1 MKICDFC
8 ERPIE
13 EEYYEGVSGTYC
25 SEFCMKEAEP
35 RQVCDRCG
43 RHDVDTEYYGGA
55 IGEDLCPRCSED
67 VVTCNNCGDYC
78 WEDNGY
84 SFEQG
89 GETIHACCGEC
100 YDELRFRHSEHVYSY
115 GHKPAPIFYPISY
128 GEASNK
134 RYYGVECELD
144 TDDGTPRRNT
154 EDEINDKFS
163 SYVYMK
169 YDGSLSEGGVEI
181 VSHPMTFEYHKDKMQ
196 WGKLF
201 GIARNGGLKST
212 EGAGMHVHISN
223 DSFSDRDKTQA
234 NLARIFKYFWNEILD
249 FSEREQWEADDWARR
264 PYFEEY
270 TDDDVTIINS
280 LQDEGRYQAVN
291 VTNYSTTEIRIF
303 RSVDNYDD
311 FIRFLDFVDNV
322 VEVADTLDWLDIRH
336 MEFEEI
342 LNYKR
347 NKENLKIA

>member
-8 ERPIE
+8 GRPIE
-13 EEYYEGVSGTYC
+13 EECHKGISGNYC

-35 RQVCDRCG
+35 RQVCDRCNQ
-43 RHDVDTEYYGGA
+43 HDFDTEYYGGA
-55 IGEDLCPRCSED
+55 VGEDLCPTCARD

-78 WEDNGY
+78 WVDNGY
-84 SFEQG
+84 SFEQDD
-89 GETIHACCGEC
+89 ETIHACCGDC
-100 YDELRFRHSEHVYSY
+100 YDELRNRHSEHVYSY
-115 GHKPAPIFYPISY
+115 SHKPSPIFY
-128 GEASNK
+128 GEASNN

-144 TDDGTPRRNT
+144 TDDGTPRRVA
-154 EDEINDKFS
+154 EEIINDKFS
-163 SYVYMK
+163 SWVYMK

-181 VSHPMTFEYHKDKMQ
+181 VSYPMTLEYHRDSMNWKE
-196 WGKLF
+196 LF
-201 GIARNGGLKST
+201 DVARNEGLESQV
-212 EGAGMHVHISN
+212 GAGMHVHISN
-223 DSFSDRDKTQA
+223 DSFADKYKTQA

-249 FSEREQWEADDWARR
+249 FSEREQSDADDWARK

-270 TDDDVTIINS
+270 TDNDSTIVNS

-303 RSVDNYDD
+303 RSVDNYND

-322 VEVADTLDWLDIRH
+322 VEVADTLDWVDIKD

-342 LNYKR
+342 LNYKH